1 MRKTILTFVLLS
13 TLMARLWAGDSARF
27 LNLGFSDDSRYFMF
41 GQYGIYNGTSIPY
54 ADCYIVDVQKN
65 DFVPQGRWSERFA
78 DAQQEAGNDGLGAV
92 LRIVEKNYAKLRSYR
107 INHLLTGRIVYV
119 LIDGQIPISSLEF
132 RDFNSS
138 SLYAVRLS
146 QDSRG
151 SGTGVSASFWIEVD
165 VKYASGKTETHKIGR
180 PGYYRKGVKDYRI
193 KYLLLAPDGKS
204 LIFVMEKTVVD
215 ASGES
220 IRYMVETRR
229 INN

>member
-13 TLMARLWAGDSARF
+13 LLVPSLWAGDSARF
-27 LNLGFSDDSRYFMF
+27 LNLGFSEDSRFFMF
-41 GQYGIYNGTSIPY
+41 GQYGIANGTSIPY

-65 DFVPQGRWSERFA
+65 AFVPQGKWSERF
-78 DAQQEAGNDGLGAV
+78 DTRQEAGNDGLGAV
-92 LRIVEKNYAKLRSYR
+92 LKIVEKNYAKLKSYR

-138 SLYAVRLS
+138 SLYTVRLN
-146 QDSRG
+146 QDRKG
-151 SGTGVSASFWIEVD
+151 SGTTVSSSFWIDVD
-165 VKYASGKTETHKIGR
+165 VKYASGKSATHKIGR
-180 PGYYRKGVKDYRI
+180 PDYYRKGVKEYRI

-204 LIFVMEKTVVD
+204 LIFVLEKSVID
-215 ASGES
+215 AEGES
-220 IRYMVETRR
+220 IRYMVETRQ